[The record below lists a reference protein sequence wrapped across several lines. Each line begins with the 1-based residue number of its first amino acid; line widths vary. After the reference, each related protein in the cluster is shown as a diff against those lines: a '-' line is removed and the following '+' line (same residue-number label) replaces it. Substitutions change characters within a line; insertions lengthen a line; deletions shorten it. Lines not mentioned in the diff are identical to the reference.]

1 MGVLYVLSFP
11 ILLTMLVVGAV
22 KVREEK
28 TEGENDKN
36 CPQAGSPE
44 GDNPECPAEPRLPWM
59 LVRPP
64 SPDLFLT
71 YLQPTLIHMYMMH
84 DVSQL
89 PYLYF

>member
-28 TEGENDKN
+28 TEGEKDKS

-59 LVRPP
+59 LVRLP
-64 SPDLFLT
+64 SPEPLPHILVPHT
-71 YLQPTLIHMYMMH
+71 PTHVH
-84 DVSQL
+84 DA
-89 PYLYF
+89 